1 MGDTGVRCIIF
12 KNVHD
17 HGDGRLVS
25 VPGTLDAFL
34 KMAGEKLKCKAER
47 AYTDNGGYI
56 DDVALIRDDEKIFIS
71 GGEPFFKTDSSK
83 VKTYKIAVLGSGGVG
98 KSCLS
103 MRYVRST
110 FVDIYDP
117 TIEDA
122 FRHQTVI
129 DGVTC
134 ILDILDTAG
143 QEDMKMLRRQWIED
157 RDGFMLVFSIAD
169 RASFEDLDQFYELI
183 VEIKEGNMAKIPLVL
198 VGNKAD
204 LVDKRQV
211 SSKEASEDA
220 AAKKAI
226 YLETSAKNGESV
238 SEAFETL
245 VRHFIRLDPPKPV
258 AKTPAKSTG
267 KKPFCFLL

>member
-1 MGDTGVRCIIF
+1 
-12 KNVHD
+12 
-17 HGDGRLVS
+17 LVV
-25 VPGTLDAFL
+25 VPVSLDAFL

-47 AYTDNGGYI
+47 AYTENGGYI

-71 GGEPFFKTDSSK
+71 GGEPFFKFGSSK

-129 DGVTC
+129 DNVTC
-134 ILDILDTAG
+134 VLDILDTAG

-157 RDGFMLVFSIAD
+157 RDGFLLVFSIAD
-169 RASFEDLDQFYELI
+169 RSSFEDINQFYELI
-183 VEIKEGNMAKIPLVL
+183 VDVKEETMGITKVPLVL

-211 SSKEASEDA
+211 SSKEASDD
-220 AAKKAI
+220 AAKKNATYI
-226 YLETSAKNGESV
+226 ETSAKNGDSV
-238 SEAFETL
+238 SEAFENL
-245 VRHFIRLDPPKPV
+245 VRQFIRLDPPKPV
-258 AKTPAKSTG
+258 GKATFPMG
-267 KKPFCFLL
+267 KKAHSCSLL

>member
-1 MGDTGVRCIIF
+1 
-12 KNVHD
+12 
-17 HGDGRLVS
+17 LVA
-25 VPGTLDAFL
+25 VPGTLDGFL

-47 AYTDNGGYI
+47 AYTENGGYI

-71 GGEPFFKTDSSK
+71 GGEPFFKFDSSK

-143 QEDMKMLRRQWIED
+143 QEDMKMLRRQWVED
-157 RDGFMLVFSIAD
+157 RDGFLLVFSIAD
-169 RASFEDLDQFYELI
+169 RSSFEDIAQFFELI
-183 VEIKEGNMAKIPLVL
+183 QDVKEDSMHKVPLVL

-204 LVDKRQV
+204 LVDKRLV
-211 SSKEASEDA
+211 SSKEASDYA
-220 AAKKAI
+220 VTINKADYI
-226 YLETSAKNGESV
+226 ETSAKNGDSV
-238 SEAFETL
+238 NEAFEKL
-245 VRHFIRLDPPKPV
+245 VRHFILLDPPKPITRPV
-258 AKTPAKSTG
+258 GKGAKKNAQPCT
-267 KKPFCFLL
+267 LL